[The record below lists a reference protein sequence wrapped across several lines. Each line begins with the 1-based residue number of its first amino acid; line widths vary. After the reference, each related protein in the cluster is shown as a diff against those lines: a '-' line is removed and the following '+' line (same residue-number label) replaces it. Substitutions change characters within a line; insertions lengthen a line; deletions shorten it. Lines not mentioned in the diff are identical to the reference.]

1 MRVLVLNATF
11 EPLCVVSARRA
22 VCLLLAKKAET
33 VVESGQ
39 QIHSELLVLD
49 VPSVVRL
56 ARFVKVPYQRR
67 RSINRRAVFARD
79 ENTCQ
84 YCGNTAE
91 SIDHIVPSSRGG
103 TNTWDNV
110 VAACRPCNTHKRDR
124 LLSET
129 TMRLRTLPTPPGQAT
144 WFRVAAGTLP
154 DTWEP
159 YLEYGDRQSA

>member
-1 MRVLVLNATF
+1 MLNATF

-22 VCLLLAKKAET
+22 VCLLLAQKAET

-39 QIHSELLVLD
+39 QIHSERLVFD

-84 YCGNTAE
+84 YCGGAAE

-129 TMRLRTLPTPPGQAT
+129 TMRLRTQPIPPRQAT
-144 WFRVAAGTLP
+144 WFRVAAGILP

>member
-1 MRVLVLNATF
+1 MLNATF

-22 VCLLLAKKAET
+22 VCLLLAEKAET
-33 VVESGQ
+33 VVASGQ
-39 QIHSELLVLD
+39 QVHSERLVFD

-56 ARFVKVPYQRR
+56 SRFVKVPYPRR

-84 YCGNTAE
+84 YCGGTAE

-129 TMRLRTLPTPPGQAT
+129 TMRLRTQPTPPRQAT
-144 WFRVAAGTLP
+144 WFRVAAGNLP